1 MARISP
7 KARLLGALI
16 VPFLAGMGALGASCS
31 SSTDETPG
39 SALGKDVKQI
49 VYVVRQTRT
58 ISADGTVNINVAG
71 GMGQVMDYGRYM
83 PGGRL
88 EIKDLSTGKV
98 ENLIEDFPDAD
109 VQSLDLSYDATKVV
123 FSMKKNSDDDFHVYV
138 ADLKRGGNGKFTL
151 RQLTFGPHDD
161 IYPVWVPGGKIA
173 MVTNQPYTEMGTR
186 ADEYNHSR
194 VVTQVATVTETGGDA
209 DRKLCSHNLS
219 HTINLFPLKDG
230 RIGFS
235 RWEHLENINDV
246 KLFAMNPDCSQMVAI
261 GGQHGKPGNSLV
273 QIAETNTQN
282 VFLGIT
288 TSRENTIQA
297 GALIQ
302 MDARSP
308 SDPSRVYEEEPSFD
322 VLTPG
327 VPRGMEPSP
336 VGRYR
341 YPVSLPDG
349 RILVSWASGT
359 VNEMNELSLTAP
371 DFGLYIYNPDTRENQ
386 LVVNYEGS
394 WELYGRAVVKRDEP
408 PIIASVT
415 DNTDPTVPTIVGSI
429 DVRNTSLFSVHGQR
443 VSGAQF
449 DGTSMDDALK
459 EAVQVRIIEGF
470 SSEAAPGVTMFGL
483 TMAEGAAVLGEA
495 EVYEDGSWLAAIPP
509 YVPVHLQPI
518 DKYGL
523 SIRNQTT
530 WIQGMPGE
538 DRVCGGCHEDRSQ
551 PFNPG
556 GQALTIAAGTG
567 PENFNQA
574 IPTRLE
580 YPWYGANAGF
590 EANEVQALLDAKC
603 VSCHNESTNGNG
615 PQEFYTITMND
626 EIAGTST
633 DYQIPRM
640 DLSSRSITVTYD
652 NMTNDYPA
660 SYVSIFYPGAL
671 EMEMDEATV
680 VGTIPPIWAVNSSA
694 RQSAL
699 IEKLNAVAI
708 ANANDTA
715 WALGEPFSDPN
726 IKGGTRS
733 LHPENVGVTLTREE
747 RMVLIRA
754 IDMGGQYYGRQNTA
768 FAPYGS
774 GSGNGNQY

>member
-7 KARLLGALI
+7 KLRLLGALT
-16 VPFLAGMGALGASCS
+16 VPFLAAIGTLAASCS
-31 SSTDETPG
+31 STPDEESG
-39 SALGKDVKQI
+39 ALGKDVKQI
-49 VYVVRQTRT
+49 VYVVRQTQVVG
-58 ISADGTVNINVAG
+58 SDGSVDINVAG

-88 EIKDLSTGKV
+88 ELKDLVTGKV
-98 ENLIEDFPDAD
+98 QNVIEGFATAD
-109 VQSLDLSYDATKVV
+109 VQSLDLSFDATKVV
-123 FSMKKNSDDDFHVYV
+123 FSMKKDSNDDFHIYV
-138 ADLKRGGNGKFTL
+138 ADLKRGADGKFPI
-151 RQLTFGPHDD
+151 RQLTFGPNDD
-161 IYPVWVPGGKIA
+161 IYPVWVAGGKIA
-173 MVTNQPYTEMGTR
+173 FVTNQAYTEMGTR

-194 VVTQVATVTETGGDA
+194 VVTQIATVTETGGDA

-219 HTINLFPLKDG
+219 HTINLFAMQDG

-246 KLFAMNPDCSQMVAI
+246 KLFAMNPDCSQMVAV

-273 QIAETNTQN
+273 QISETNTQN

-297 GALIQ
+297 GALIR
-302 MDARSP
+302 MDARSA
-308 SDPSRVYEEEPSFD
+308 SDPTRVYEEDPKFE

-327 VPRGMEPSP
+327 VPRGMDPSP

-349 RILVSWASGT
+349 RILVSWASGF
-359 VNEMNELSLTAP
+359 VNELNELSLTPP
-371 DFGLYIYNPDTRENQ
+371 DFGLYLYNPSTRENQ
-386 LVVNYEGS
+386 LVANYEGS
-394 WELYGRAVVKRDEP
+394 WELYGRPVVKRAEP

-415 DNTDPTVPTIVGSI
+415 DTVDPTVAAVFGSV

-449 DGTSMDDALK
+449 DATSMDDALAQTDK
-459 EAVQVRIIEGF
+459 VRIIEGF

-495 EVYEDGSWLAAIPP
+495 DVYEDGSWLAAIPP

-538 DRVCGGCHEDRSQ
+538 DRVCGGCHEDRGK

-556 GQALTIAAGTG
+556 GQALTIAAGKG
-567 PENFNQA
+567 PQNFNQPIA
-574 IPTRLE
+574 TRAE
-580 YPWYGANAGF
+580 YPWYKANAGF
-590 EANEVQALLDAKC
+590 EMNEVQALLDAKC

-615 PQEFYTITMND
+615 PQEFYTVSMADPLGGAATV
-626 EIAGTST
+626 
-633 DYQIPRM
+633 YQIPRM
-640 DLSSRSITVTYD
+640 DLSNRPITVTYD
-652 NMTNDYPA
+652 NMTNEYPA

-671 EMEMDEATV
+671 EMEMDDATV
-680 VGTIPPIWAVNSSA
+680 TGTIPPIWAVNSSA

-699 IEKLNAVAI
+699 IEKLNAVSLY
-708 ANANDTA
+708 NAADTA
-715 WALGEPFSDPN
+715 WKLGEPFSDPN
-726 IKGGTRS
+726 IKGGTRA
-733 LHPENVGVTLTREE
+733 LHPENVGTTLTREE
-747 RMVLIRA
+747 RMILIRA
-754 IDMGGQYYGRQNTA
+754 IDLGGQYYARQNTA

-774 GSGNGNQY
+774 GTGNQY